1 MIWIFKKLYFSVEE
15 QNFTIGRKRFVC
27 ILEGLAFE
35 KNIRFALGKTDL
47 NTYDFGISIFSLFT
61 FYFKGWKGPEMFG
74 GYPYLTFHLCLL
86 GMSLYISCE
95 DTREDI
101 LRQAWIDNKKSENHA
116 LDKNN

>member
-1 MIWIFKKLYFSVEE
+1 MNLVFKKLYLNLDE
-15 QNFTIGRKRFVC
+15 QIFTIGRKRFVC
-27 ILEGLAFE
+27 IIEGPAFE

-47 NTYDFGISIFSLFT
+47 NTYDFGISIFYLFT

-86 GMSLYISCE
+86 GMSLYIACE

-101 LRQAWIDNKKSENHA
+101 LRQVWIDNKKSENHV

>member
-1 MIWIFKKLYFSVEE
+1 MNWIFKKLYFSTGEY
-15 QNFTIGRKRFVC
+15 NFTIRRKRFVF

-47 NTYDFGISIFSLFT
+47 NTYDFGISIFYLFT

-86 GMSLYISCE
+86 GMSLYIACE
-95 DTREDI
+95 DTREDKQ
-101 LRQAWIDNKKSENHA
+101 RENYIKEKGHV
-116 LDKNN
+116 LDQEL